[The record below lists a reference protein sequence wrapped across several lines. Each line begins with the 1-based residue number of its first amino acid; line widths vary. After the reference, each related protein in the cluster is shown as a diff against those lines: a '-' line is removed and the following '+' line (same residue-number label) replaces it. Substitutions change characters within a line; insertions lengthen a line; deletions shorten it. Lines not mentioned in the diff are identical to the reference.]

1 MDVCVQFGR
10 VERLPKGFF
19 RISQP
24 EDGMPATV
32 QRTVIVSNEQGLHMR
47 PADLLV
53 RAAARFQSQ
62 IEIEKDGH
70 SVDCKSIMGI
80 LTLGAAQGVSLRLSA
95 TGVDAEEA
103 LKCLAELFADG
114 FNESDTE
121 VA

>member
-1 MDVCVQFGR
+1 MCWAVTQEV
-10 VERLPKGFF
+10 F
-19 RISQP
+19 RISQS
-24 EDGMPATV
+24 EDGMPVTV

-53 RAAARFQSQ
+53 RAAGRFQCQ

-95 TGVDAEEA
+95 TGVDAEKA
-103 LKCLAELFADG
+103 LECLAALFADG
-114 FNESDTE
+114 FNESDAE